1 MWENNT
7 SAKWYR
13 EWQNGLNPIN
23 GLQACIYKDFACIHK
38 NLEILQIFGTSQ
50 KDL

>member
-1 MWENNT
+1 M
-7 SAKWYR
+7 
-13 EWQNGLNPIN
+13 N

-38 NLEILQIFGTSQ
+38 NLWNKYLWNIFTCIYKEILFGTSQ